1 MKYIVVTPARDEES
15 NIGKT
20 IESMVAQTILPAR
33 WVIVNDGSTD
43 RTGRIIDQAAQKYSW
58 VRALHRANRGFRKN
72 GGGVVDVFYEGYES
86 IGGETYDFLA
96 KLDGDLSFEAD
107 YFEKCLGYFSAD
119 PKLGIGGG
127 TVCALAGGALVQEVQ
142 GDPPFHVRGATKIY
156 RRACWQA
163 IGGIVRTTGWDTL
176 DEIKA
181 NMLGWSTYTFREL
194 KLLQYRK
201 TGGAD
206 GLWKNWQKNGLA
218 NYISGYHP
226 LFMACKCL
234 KRLFRPPYG
243 IASVALMAGFA
254 KGYFRRIAQV
264 EDKALIQYIRQQ
276 QLRRLKLQKS
286 IWN

>member
-20 IESMVAQTILPAR
+20 IESMVGQTVLPAR

-43 RTGRIIDQAAQKYSW
+43 RTGRIIDQAAARHSW
-58 VRALHRANRGFRKN
+58 VRAIHRANRGFRKN

-86 IGGETYDFLA
+86 IGRETYDFLV

-127 TVCALAGGALVQEVQ
+127 TVCTMAGGALVQEMQ

-206 GLWKNWQKNGLA
+206 GHWKNWQKNGLA

-234 KRLFRPPYG
+234 KRLFRRPYG
-243 IASVALMAGFA
+243 IASVALMTGFA
-254 KGYFRRIAQV
+254 KGYVQRIAQV